1 MAEVGK
7 NIKKI
12 RKEKN
17 LTQDD
22 LAERLYCTRQTI
34 SNCASGGNCK
44 GAGSGSKRSDLWFE
58 KEGEQEKTEDQVGG
72 GAWDGMCAAYGD

>member
-7 NIKKI
+7 HIKEI

-22 LAERLYCTRQTI
+22 LAERLHCTRQTI
-34 SNCASGGNCK
+34 SNYET
-44 GAGSGSKRSDLWFE
+44 E
-58 KEGEQEKTEDQVGG
+58 KVSRILRF
-72 GAWDGMCAAYGD
+72 W

>member
-7 NIKKI
+7 HIKEI

-22 LAERLYCTRQTI
+22 LA
-34 SNCASGGNCK
+34 
-44 GAGSGSKRSDLWFE
+44 
-58 KEGEQEKTEDQVGG
+58 EQEKTEDQVGG